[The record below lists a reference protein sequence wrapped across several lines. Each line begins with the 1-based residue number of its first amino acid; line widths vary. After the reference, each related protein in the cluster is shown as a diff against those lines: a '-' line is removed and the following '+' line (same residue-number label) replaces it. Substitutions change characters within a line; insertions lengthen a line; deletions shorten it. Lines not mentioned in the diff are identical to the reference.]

1 MTGNAQA
8 RWKFDRTVPVAL
20 ILSMFI
26 QTGCIVWWAATTT
39 KDAESSKERIL
50 KLEQSQVTSE
60 RVGRIEEQNA
70 RTREDLTEIK
80 ADVKRL
86 LDKKS

>member
-1 MTGNAQA
+1 MTETK
-8 RWKFDRTVPVAL
+8 WKMDRSIPVAL
-20 ILSMFI
+20 ILAVLI
-26 QTGCIVWWAATTT
+26 QSGGVIWWASGLS
-39 KDAESSKERIL
+39 KDAETSKDRIL
-50 KLEQSQVTSE
+50 KLEQSQVTAE

-80 ADVKRL
+80 ADIKRL